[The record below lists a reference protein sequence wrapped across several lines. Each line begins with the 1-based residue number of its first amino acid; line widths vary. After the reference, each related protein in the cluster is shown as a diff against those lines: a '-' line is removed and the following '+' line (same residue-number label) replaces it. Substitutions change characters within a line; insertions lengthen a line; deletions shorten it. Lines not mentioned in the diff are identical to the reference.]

1 MKHNLSVKHKIQ
13 FTFRCYI
20 VWNIILGER
29 KCIRGLKKN
38 FAYTGKQGSNKTI
51 AKMIVAQGR
60 VNNTHA
66 QKKKN
71 PQYRS
76 FIFWWWTS
84 LYHFFCKNTT
94 CALRIVLH
102 DKIVIYSCIFNT
114 KLRPYLKALLSWVSC
129 IRSTTTFTT
138 NWKSCARVQKTRASL
153 NYKAMFSLR

>member
-66 QKKKN
+66 QKKKKTHN
-71 PQYRS
+71 IEVS
-76 FIFWWWTS
+76 FFDDGHRYTIFFVKIP
-84 LYHFFCKNTT
+84 L
-94 CALRIVLH
+94 ALCV
-102 DKIVIYSCIFNT
+102 
-114 KLRPYLKALLSWVSC
+114 
-129 IRSTTTFTT
+129 
-138 NWKSCARVQKTRASL
+138 
-153 NYKAMFSLR
+153 